1 MSRDLIVKKPDEMVK
16 MKGEFSEGAL
26 KLSAYLISI
35 LEEGKQIYSISVKDY
50 LSEFDKRI
58 GDFDYLYQVAQEL
71 TRKQFKM
78 FDRFNK
84 RFGVYNFVSSVEYD
98 RGVLKV
104 EFSLMLMKYLLQIKE
119 KYTKYYIRNI
129 MNLNSKYAVR
139 MYEILKNSL
148 EESKRYDNNSAALEI
163 SIDELKELLSIPQ
176 GYKFNNIKTR
186 VIEIAQ
192 KEVNEKTDIYFEWK
206 PRKVGR
212 KVKYVQFTVSE
223 KKNYSQQ
230 SKPKTTFNSWRM
242 ELLSRTRGEGIVKVG
257 KEVYVLKGGY
267 LWKDNK
273 VLTREKALEA
283 WKKLYEKR
291 NDLKVITQEELQKEE
306 QKKKLQELK
315 SLVGR
320 KTSIIP
326 EGQKDFVFVEIISIE
341 PKDKD
346 LKEILI
352 TFRDIDFPE
361 KIYTEVYMPEQI
373 EMLKQQLF

>member
-1 MSRDLIVKKPDEMVK
+1 MSQDLIVKKPDEMVK

-35 LEEGKQIYSISVKDY
+35 LEEGKQVYFISVKEY
-50 LSEFDKRI
+50 LSEFDKKI
-58 GDFDYLYQVAQEL
+58 GDFDYLYQIAQEL

-84 RFGVYNFVSSVEYD
+84 RFGVYNFISSVEYD

-148 EESKRYDNNSAALEI
+148 EESKRYNNRAVLEV
-163 SIDELKELLSIPQ
+163 SLDELKELLSVPQ

-186 VIEIAQ
+186 VIKVAQ
-192 KEVNEKTDIYFEWK
+192 KEINEKTDIYFEWK
-206 PRKVGR
+206 PRKIGR
-212 KVKYVQFTVSE
+212 RVKYIQFTVLE
-223 KKNYSQQ
+223 KEDYSQQ
-230 SKPKTTFNSWRM
+230 SKPKTTFNSWRL
-242 ELLSRTRGEGIVKVG
+242 ELLSQTRGECVIKIGGEI
-257 KEVYVLKGGY
+257 YTLKGGY

-283 WKKLYEKR
+283 WKKLYENR
-291 NDLKVITQEELQKEE
+291 SNLKVITQEEMQKEE

-315 SLVGR
+315 YLIGR
-320 KTSIIP
+320 KTSIVP
-326 EGQKDFVFVEIISIE
+326 DGQKDFVFVEIISVE
-341 PKDKD
+341 PKSKD
-346 LKEILI
+346 LKEVLM

-361 KIYTEVYMPEQI
+361 KIYTEVYVSEQI
-373 EMLKQQLF
+373 EMLKQRLF